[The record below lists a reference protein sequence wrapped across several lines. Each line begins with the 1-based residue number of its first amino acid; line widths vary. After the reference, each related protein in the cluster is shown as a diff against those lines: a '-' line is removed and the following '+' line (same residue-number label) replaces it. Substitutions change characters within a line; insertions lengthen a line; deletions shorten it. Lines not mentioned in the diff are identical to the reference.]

1 MKVLIAGGNGYLG
14 RHIAAAL
21 LRAGHGVRVLDRVR
35 REDAGEIEQVQADLL
50 TDEHLE
56 QAFDGIDVLIH
67 LAAALRGD
75 PQEVIR
81 ITVEGT
87 RRLLDAM
94 SRTSCRRLV
103 LCSSMSVYDWSQVG
117 SYVDET
123 SPVLREQTM
132 GPLDGYAQ
140 AKTLQEWLVRDK
152 TVEHDWALTVLRPA
166 VLYGDG
172 VDGAFVL
179 GRKFGPLQLV
189 IAPSAPARLVHVD
202 SAARA
207 FVGAVERE
215 SEQELIL
222 NVLDDPTTTRWQ
234 YARQVRGLRVP
245 MPYGCAM
252 RLAKLAAMLT
262 GNSTR
267 LPYFLQPRRVE
278 ALHKP
283 VSWSNN
289 PLRHALNWQP
299 CHERKEAAD
308 G

>member
-1 MKVLIAGGNGYLG
+1 MKVLIAGGSGYLG

-21 LRAGHGVRVLDRVR
+21 LRAGHSVRVLDLKL
-35 REDAGEIEQVQADLL
+35 REDAGEIEQIQADLL

-56 QAFDGIDVLIH
+56 RAFDGIDVLVH

-75 PQEVIR
+75 ARELIR
-81 ITVEGT
+81 TTVEGT

-132 GPLDGYAQ
+132 GSLDGYAQ
-140 AKTLQEWLVRDK
+140 SKTLQEWLVRDK

-166 VLYGDG
+166 VLHGDG

-179 GRKFGPLQLV
+179 GRKFGSLQLV
-189 IAPSAPARLVHVD
+189 IAPSSPARLVHVD
-202 SAARA
+202 SAALA
-207 FVGAVERE
+207 FVKAIERE

-222 NVLDDPTTTRWQ
+222 NVLDDPTVTRWQ
-234 YARQVRGLRVP
+234 YAGQVRGLRVP

-252 RLAKLAAMLT
+252 CVAKLASMLT
-262 GNSTR
+262 GHSTR

-283 VSWSNN
+283 VSWSNKQ
-289 PLRHALNWQP
+289 LRHALNWQP
-299 CHERKEAAD
+299 REERKEPAD